1 MCDVVILFVHLIVT
15 AVRLARPGGLRSVVA
30 ESVLVKHQLLI
41 LNRGRKRAPNL
52 RSADRVIAGLC
63 TLFMRPVRVLRS
75 AIVLKPSTLLHLH
88 HLLAKRKYQMLFST
102 KRGRQPGPKGPSKEL
117 VDAVVEMKRRNPSWG
132 CPRIAQ
138 QITLAFGVEIDKD
151 IVRRILG
158 VRYRPE
164 SDAGGASWL
173 TFFGDMKDSLWS
185 CGLFRCESAT
195 LRTHWVLVVMDQF
208 TRRIVGFG
216 VQGGIVD
223 GAALCRMFQ
232 RAIRGQTTPN
242 YLSTDNDPLY
252 RFHQWQANL
261 RVLEVTEI
269 KTVPYVPFSH
279 PFVERLVGT
288 LRRECLDRA
297 LFWTTTDLEA
307 KLLDFQHY
315 YNEHRTHTGCKGRP
329 PEPGVN
335 VDRSLANLSCYRW
348 QKHCRGLYQ
357 TPIAA

>member
-1 MCDVVILFVHLIVT
+1 MRDVVILFVHLIVT

-102 KRGRQPGPKGPSKEL
+102 KRGRQPGPKGPSKEP

-158 VRYRPE
+158 VRHRPE

-173 TFFGDMKDSLWS
+173 TFFGHMKDSLWS
-185 CGLFRCESAT
+185 CDLFRCESAT

-269 KTVPYVPFSH
+269 KTVPMCPS
-279 PFVERLVGT
+279 PIRLWSGSLEPYAENAWT
-288 LRRECLDRA
+288 ARCSGRRP
-297 LFWTTTDLEA
+297 T
-307 KLLDFQHY
+307 
-315 YNEHRTHTGCKGRP
+315 
-329 PEPGVN
+329 
-335 VDRSLANLSCYRW
+335 
-348 QKHCRGLYQ
+348 
-357 TPIAA
+357 